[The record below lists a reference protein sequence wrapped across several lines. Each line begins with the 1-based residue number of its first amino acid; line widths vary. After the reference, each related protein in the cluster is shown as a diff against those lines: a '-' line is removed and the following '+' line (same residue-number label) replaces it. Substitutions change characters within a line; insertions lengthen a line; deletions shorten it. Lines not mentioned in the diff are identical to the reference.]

1 MDHEPASSRRSL
13 TERREQLLDAAIDVM
28 GDRGISGA
36 TTRAITERAGVPHG
50 VFHYCFDS
58 KTALLR
64 ALLVRESERAL
75 ATAWRLDPDSDGLTE
90 ALSTA
95 IHAQLARVRTE
106 PKHFLTLAELTV
118 IARTDP
124 ALTDLALWERT
135 RYLDLITEL
144 LSKWQ
149 QEAPPADLRHW
160 AAVILA
166 GVDGL
171 IGDWLT
177 ARDDET
183 TNAAADLFAS
193 SVGARLSTPSG
204 RPAIGRHAPA
214 DPGL

>member
-28 GDRGISGA
+28 SDRGISGA

-58 KTALLR
+58 KAALLR
-64 ALLVRESERAL
+64 ALLARESERAL
-75 ATAWRLDPDSDGLTE
+75 ATAWRLDPGSDGLTE

-106 PKHFLTLAELTV
+106 PKHFLALAELAV

-124 ALTDLALWERT
+124 ALTELALWERT
-135 RYLDLITEL
+135 QYLDLITEL

-149 QEAPPADLRHW
+149 QDTPPAELRHW

-166 GVDGL
+166 GIEGL
-171 IGDWLT
+171 ISDWLT

-183 TNAAADLFAS
+183 TDAAAALFAS
-193 SVGARLSTPSG
+193 SVGAAMGIRSTS
-204 RPAIGRHAPA
+204 
-214 DPGL
+214 

>member
-28 GDRGISGA
+28 SDRGISGA

-58 KTALLR
+58 KAALLR
-64 ALLVRESERAL
+64 ALLARESERAL
-75 ATAWRLDPDSDGLTE
+75 ATAWRLDPGSDGLTE

-106 PKHFLTLAELTV
+106 PKHFLALAELAV

-124 ALTDLALWERT
+124 ALTELALWERT
-135 RYLDLITEL
+135 QYLDLITEL

-149 QEAPPADLRHW
+149 QDTPPAELRHW

-166 GVDGL
+166 GIEGL
-171 IGDWLT
+171 ISDWLT

-183 TNAAADLFAS
+183 TDAAAALFAS
-193 SVGARLSTPSG
+193 SVGPAMGIRSTS
-204 RPAIGRHAPA
+204 
-214 DPGL
+214 

>member
-28 GDRGISGA
+28 SDRGISGA

-58 KTALLR
+58 KAALLR
-64 ALLVRESERAL
+64 ALLARESERAL
-75 ATAWRLDPDSDGLTE
+75 ATAWRLDPGSDGLAE

-106 PKHFLTLAELTV
+106 PKHFLALAELAV

-124 ALTDLALWERT
+124 ALTELALWERAQ
-135 RYLDLITEL
+135 YLDLITEL

-149 QEAPPADLRHW
+149 QDTPPAELRHW

-166 GVDGL
+166 GIEGL
-171 IGDWLT
+171 ISDWLT

-183 TNAAADLFAS
+183 TDAATALFAS
-193 SVGARLSTPSG
+193 SVGA
-204 RPAIGRHAPA
+204 AIGIRSTS
-214 DPGL
+214 